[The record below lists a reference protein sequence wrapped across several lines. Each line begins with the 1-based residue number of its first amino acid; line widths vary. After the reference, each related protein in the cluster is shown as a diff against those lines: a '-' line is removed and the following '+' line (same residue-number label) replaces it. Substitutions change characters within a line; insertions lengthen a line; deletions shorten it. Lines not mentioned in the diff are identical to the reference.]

1 MLDEMKTTLTKLTGL
16 LRKAGVQLRKKEYAA
31 ALALADEA
39 LPVLEALSDD
49 DALDDE
55 DATWSGYFQLR
66 LACLDKLDLP
76 DDLAA
81 TCEAVLERFPIDEDD
96 LDDEE
101 LVTLANVRTAL
112 TGLAKLAAERGD
124 ADSAVALIDRC
135 FRLVA
140 SDAEDDDPFLDKYQQ
155 RALIYLHAWQSAPQR
170 YRDGFFDILHHLACK
185 AGKVHDLNI
194 DDTALLAC
202 LNDPAYLAF
211 KAVHP
216 IERLRQGEPGE
227 TWQAALERF
236 GAIAH
241 ELGVVRESPVW
252 NGYLTVEYKTVAAS
266 DLLERERKWNVT
278 LPAALRALY
287 LERGSIEVQ
296 DPEADGSLRI
306 YAAQHRS
313 MILFGGF
320 VHMIYHLWGDRWE
333 FEEFF
338 TEAQIS
344 HLDANFF
351 IFGHVKNSENRY
363 THLFFDREGRFG
375 SLTYDQNNWNK
386 MLPQVKAMLKGKL
399 TGTLSLDALI
409 SGQMDVLIDRLIER
423 DDEARLNID

>member
-1 MLDEMKTTLTKLTGL
+1 MKQTLTKLTGL
-16 LRKAGVQLRKKEYAA
+16 LRKAGVQLRKKDYAA
-31 ALALADEA
+31 ALVLADQA
-39 LPVLEALSDD
+39 LPILEALSDD

-101 LVTLANVRTAL
+101 LVTLANVRAAL
-112 TGLAKLAAERGD
+112 TGLARLAADRGD
-124 ADSAVALIDRC
+124 VDTAVALIDRC

-155 RALIYLHAWQSAPQR
+155 RALIYLGAWQSAPQR
-170 YRDGFFDILHHLACK
+170 YRDGFFDSLHHLAYK
-185 AGKVHDLNI
+185 AGKVHDLGI
-194 DDTALLAC
+194 DDAALLAY
-202 LNDPAYLAF
+202 LSDPAYLAF
-211 KAVHP
+211 KAAHP
-216 IERLRQGEPGE
+216 VERLRKGEPGE
-227 TWQAALERF
+227 TWQAALDRF
-236 GAIAH
+236 CAIAH
-241 ELGVVRESPVW
+241 ELRVVRASPVW
-252 NGYLTVEYKTVAAS
+252 QGYFTLECKAVAPS
-266 DLLERERKWNVT
+266 DLAAREQKWNVA

-296 DPEADGSLRI
+296 DTEADGSLRI
-306 YAAQHRS
+306 YAAQHYS
-313 MILFGGF
+313 MTLFGGF
-320 VHMIYHLWGDRWE
+320 VHMIYNLWGDRWE

-338 TEAQIS
+338 TEAEIS
-344 HLDANFF
+344 CLDANFF

-375 SLTYDQNNWNK
+375 GLTYDQNNWKK

-399 TGTLSLDALI
+399 TGSMSLDALI
-409 SGQMDVLIDRLIER
+409 SGQMDALIDRLIDR